1 MHSLDSR
8 TREHVEALWRF
19 HARSDDPPDVNAIV
33 CLGSYDLRVAER
45 TAELAAAHPDAVI
58 VVTGSYGN
66 WTRGIFE
73 ATEAEIFGRVLVDR
87 GVPSS
92 RITLETKAANIGENI
107 AFTRDL
113 LGRRTTGTALFVTK
127 PQTQMR
133 VRATIPVQWP
143 EVSAAVTAPRLSIE
157 DYRSPE
163 DGLTP
168 LINEM
173 VGDLQRMLAYPALGF
188 QVRVEVPPDAM
199 AAFEF
204 LKSAGFT
211 RHLMPATA

>member
-1 MHSLDSR
+1 MDSSDSQ
-8 TREHVEALWRF
+8 TRGHVEALWSL
-19 HARSDDPPDVNAIV
+19 HARGDNLPETDAIV

-45 TAELAAAHPDAVI
+45 AAELAISLPRPDV
-58 VVTGSYGN
+58 VVTGAYGN
-66 WTRGIFE
+66 WTRGVFKE
-73 ATEAEIFGRVLVDR
+73 TEAEIFGRVLVER
-87 GVPSS
+87 GVQPS
-92 RITLETKAANIGENI
+92 RITLETKATNIGENI

-113 LGRRTTGTALFVTK
+113 LGPRIAGTVLFVTK

-143 EVSAAVTAPRLSIE
+143 GVRAAVTAPPLAVD
-157 DYRSPE
+157 DYRSADE
-163 DGLTP
+163 GLAP

-173 VGDLQRMLAYPALGF
+173 VGDLQRILIYPELGF
-188 QVRVEVPPDAM
+188 QVRVDVPPEAM

-204 LKSAGFT
+204 LKLAGFT